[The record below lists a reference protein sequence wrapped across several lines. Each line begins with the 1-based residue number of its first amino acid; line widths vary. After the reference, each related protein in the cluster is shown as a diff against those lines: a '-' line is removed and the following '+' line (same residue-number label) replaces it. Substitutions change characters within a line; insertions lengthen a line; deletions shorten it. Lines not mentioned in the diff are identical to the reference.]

1 MNLREGVLRLSP
13 LKGTYMSETDRLAA
27 LKATNL
33 LDSQAEERFD
43 RLTRLA
49 SNALGT
55 EVALISLIDK
65 ERQWF
70 KSSEGTEFC
79 ETPREFAFC
88 DHAIRKKGVMV
99 VPDATKDE
107 RFVENPLVTEGPEIR
122 FYAGAPLITKSGQAL
137 GTLCVIDSKPRDDFS
152 ESDKQLLQD
161 IATSVMTEIEVVHQ
175 KQLVEDLSVVNEELR
190 HRMGNMYA
198 HVSAL
203 ISMMG
208 RNEEDKDKLVR
219 RLREKITTLGQTQA
233 LLAAHKWASVP
244 MSELVRKT
252 LEPFINPA
260 NQARINIQS
269 KDDFDVSPRG
279 AFIMTLMLSELGTNA
294 VKHGALGPRE
304 GELFVGWNRQ
314 GEFKLNWHER
324 LKEGLTGD
332 IGQGFGSQ
340 ILKRIVP
347 MDLQGVAK
355 YELDSSGLV
364 YEVTAKPNRLCV
376 LPSAAEEA
384 RQLA

>member
-1 MNLREGVLRLSP
+1 
-13 LKGTYMSETDRLAA
+13 MSETDRLAA

-70 KSSEGTEFC
+70 KSSEGTEFFD
-79 ETPREFAFC
+79 TPREFAFC

-376 LPSAAEEA
+376 LLSAAEEA

>member
-1 MNLREGVLRLSP
+1 
-13 LKGTYMSETDRLAA
+13 MSEIDRLAA
-27 LKATNL
+27 LEATKL

-70 KSSEGTEFC
+70 KSTEGTNLC

-88 DHAIRKKGVMV
+88 DHAIRNRDVMI
-99 VPDATKDE
+99 VPDATKDD
-107 RFVENPLVTEGPEIR
+107 RFEQNPLVTDGPEIR
-122 FYAGAPLITKSGQAL
+122 FYAGAPLVTRSGHAL

-152 ESDKQLLQD
+152 DADKQLLRD
-161 IATSVMTEIEVVHQ
+161 IAASVMTEIEVVQQ

-203 ISMMG
+203 ISMVG
-208 RNEEDKDKLVR
+208 RNEDDKDKLVR

-233 LLAAHKWASVP
+233 LLAAHQWASVP
-244 MSELVRKT
+244 MSELVNTT
-252 LEPFINPA
+252 LAPFINPA
-260 NQARINIQS
+260 NQARVSIQTEN
-269 KDDFDVSPRG
+269 DFRVSPRG
-279 AFIMTLMLSELGTNA
+279 AFIMTLMFSELGTNA

-304 GELFVGWNRQ
+304 GELSVAWNC
-314 GEFKLNWHER
+314 GETIQLNWQER
-324 LKEGLTGD
+324 LSVGMSGE
-332 IGQGFGSQ
+332 IGRGFGSQ
-340 ILKRIVP
+340 ILERIVP
-347 MDLQGVAK
+347 MDLQGEAN
-355 YELDSSGLV
+355 YTLTDTGLV
-364 YEVTAKPNRLCV
+364 YQVFAKPDRLCHV
-376 LPSAAEEA
+376 EPDSD
-384 RQLA
+384 